1 MYEKVV
7 RERMKGKANGAGYET
22 WLNKTVCQDFGG
34 KTSRGVM
41 MLEVH

>member
-22 WLNKTVCQDFGG
+22 WLNMIVCQNFGG
-34 KTSRGVM
+34 TTSPSI
-41 MLEVH
+41 LFPPTF